1 MISLRQSMLNT
12 KDTKHVLSKVEGS
25 TKFRT
30 LVVRTFRVLH
40 NLRGDNSISFGCA
53 LAVFGALLL
62 PAIGNAQ
69 PLCVRVLN
77 DNGIEHSVPVRL
89 GSTLR
94 LSFRHSIYGSQVEEL
109 FALRRDGFQLTQL
122 RYTEAR
128 LVEFYGYENAKH
140 ENAVWVV
147 SSTPTIF
154 PSLNISLSDDA
165 SMSLHFDH
173 LGDSKPFMIQ
183 PGSALRLS
191 VASCKSR
198 ANG

>member
-1 MISLRQSMLNT
+1 MISLRQSILTT
-12 KDTKHVLSKVEGS
+12 KS

-30 LVVRTFRVLH
+30 LVIRTFRVLRD
-40 NLRGDNSISFGCA
+40 LRGENSISFGCG

-77 DNGIEHSVPVRL
+77 GNGIEHSVPIRL

-94 LSFRHSIYGSQVEEL
+94 LSFRHSIYGSQVEEV
-109 FALRRDGFQLTQL
+109 FALRRAGFELMQL
-122 RYTEAR
+122 RYGEAR
-128 LVEFYGYENAKH
+128 LVEFYGHDNAQF
-140 ENAVWVV
+140 EDGVWIVK
-147 SSTPTIF
+147 PALALL
-154 PSLNISLSDDA
+154 PALNLQLSADA
-165 SMSLHFDH
+165 AMSLRIADRSEPSE
-173 LGDSKPFMIQ
+173 LLLLPAG
-183 PGSALRLS
+183 ALRLS